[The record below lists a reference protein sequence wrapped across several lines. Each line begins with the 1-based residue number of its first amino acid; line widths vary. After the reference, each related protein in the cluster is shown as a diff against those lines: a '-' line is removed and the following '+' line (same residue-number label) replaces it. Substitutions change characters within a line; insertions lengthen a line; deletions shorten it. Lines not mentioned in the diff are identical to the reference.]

1 MIKVAGGPK
10 GNQGPTWPGLRPQYL
25 TLISPIFHF
34 IIRNISVGGFLLKDL
49 KNLLLIGFSWL
60 NNYFPSKVRVA
71 SDHQK
76 NGNILLSSRPL
87 PALVPESHYIHV
99 CVFCVLITCGPGL
112 TGMFYRV
119 SLYLIVCHLSS
130 YWVTSCH
137 TMTGRASHLC
147 HTTLGLIW
155 LICVRLSSVG
165 LWRDW
170 RSVSSNI
177 NHPVL
182 MHSLT
187 WEWQGLVLSTEN
199 LPRHHCWLFQ
209 PPFEDSLARRA
220 IRCWLSFYNWV
231 IIFLLLLF
239 WDFLTTGLTL
249 YFKLTRQCLSM
260 LVSLSVENWLKICS
274 GWSRQIGNIANFS
287 GSALVSIYP
296 GDRTISKINSLNL
309 HQVWFQHPLT
319 PTYFIN
325 SKFVKETS
333 ISWSHFEIIKSFM
346 LNTKPVLWWLYI
358 KSVPL
363 QLNKSHIFLHS
374 LK

>member
-1 MIKVAGGPK
+1 M
-10 GNQGPTWPGLRPQYL
+10 
-25 TLISPIFHF
+25 
-34 IIRNISVGGFLLKDL
+34 
-49 KNLLLIGFSWL
+49 
-60 NNYFPSKVRVA
+60 A

-231 IIFLLLLF
+231 IIFLLLSFL
-239 WDFLTTGLTL
+239 DFPAGPSV
-249 YFKLTRQCLSM
+249 YFKLTVFVLTEDGSVRIF
-260 LVSLSVENWLKICS
+260 SLSLS
-274 GWSRQIGNIANFS
+274 
-287 GSALVSIYP
+287 
-296 GDRTISKINSLNL
+296 
-309 HQVWFQHPLT
+309 
-319 PTYFIN
+319 
-325 SKFVKETS
+325 
-333 ISWSHFEIIKSFM
+333 
-346 LNTKPVLWWLYI
+346 
-358 KSVPL
+358 
-363 QLNKSHIFLHS
+363 LHS
-374 LK
+374 SILPKKVEKDLDKLQIFPISFSICTVDR